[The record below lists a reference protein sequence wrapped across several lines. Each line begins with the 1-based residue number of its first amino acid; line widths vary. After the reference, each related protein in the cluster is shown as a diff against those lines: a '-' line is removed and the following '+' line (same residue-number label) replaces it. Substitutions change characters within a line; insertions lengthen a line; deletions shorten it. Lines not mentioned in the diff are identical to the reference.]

1 MMIFFYEY
9 VLSITNQ
16 KLINQPRF
24 DSNRKCDPVG
34 GYVSPN
40 PSHSSAARDGIH
52 LSPQTIIILHT
63 LCDVRL
69 FSSIRPPL
77 SSPPPLFISLSY
89 RSFPH
94 YLIFPSPSSHYVLF
108 FILFTFLSRGLH
120 VFSHFDISHLYHAQC
135 YFFPFG
141 GTLTFRK
148 NIQIFSC
155 LNRANK
161 AGMS

>member
-1 MMIFFYEY
+1 MWSRWRICISKSKSFLSCSRWDSFIATNHNNLAHVVRCSIIFF
-9 VLSITNQ
+9 
-16 KLINQPRF
+16 
-24 DSNRKCDPVG
+24 
-34 GYVSPN
+34 
-40 PSHSSAARDGIH
+40 H
-52 LSPQTIIILHT
+52 QTAS
-63 LCDVRL
+63 L
-69 FSSIRPPL
+69 FT
-77 SSPPPLFISLSY
+77 PLFISLSY

-94 YLIFPSPSSHYVLF
+94 YLIFPSPSSHYVLL

-155 LNRANK
+155 LNGANK
-161 AGMS
+161 AGMSWTNTDIATCWIESMHGCLI